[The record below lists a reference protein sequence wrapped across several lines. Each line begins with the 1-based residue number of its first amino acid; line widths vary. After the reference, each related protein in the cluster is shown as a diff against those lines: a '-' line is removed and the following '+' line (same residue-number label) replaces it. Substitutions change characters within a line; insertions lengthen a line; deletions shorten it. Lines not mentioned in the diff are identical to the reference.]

1 MPDQT
6 QRVQILLVED
16 NETDAEL
23 CIHALKKENLAND
36 LIWLKDGAEAL
47 DFIYCRGMYSER
59 NLGDNPNLILLDLRM
74 PKVDGIEV
82 LKELKGDERTKSIP
96 VIVLTSSTES
106 PDLKE
111 CYRLG
116 ANSLSVSRSSS
127 MHSQIL
133 RPRLACTGSLSIGH
147 YSDWNDHCCTGL
159 ARIPCNHGCWPK
171 PERLLTA

>member
-59 NLGDNPNLILLDLRM
+59 NLGDNPNSILLDLRM

-111 CYRLG
+111 CCRLG
-116 ANSLSVSRSSS
+116 ANSFVGKPVEFDAFADTTAKIGMYSLL
-127 MHSQIL
+127 IN
-133 RPRLACTGSLSIGH
+133 RPLQ
-147 YSDWNDHCCTGL
+147 
-159 ARIPCNHGCWPK
+159 
-171 PERLLTA
+171 

>member
-1 MPDQT
+1 MYT
-6 QRVQILLVED
+6 R
-16 NETDAEL
+16 A
-23 CIHALKKENLAND
+23 KKENLAND

-116 ANSLSVSRSSS
+116 ANSFVSKPVEFDAFADTTAKIG
-127 MHSQIL
+127 MYWLLIN
-133 RPRLACTGSLSIGH
+133 RPLQ
-147 YSDWNDHCCTGL
+147 
-159 ARIPCNHGCWPK
+159 
-171 PERLLTA
+171 

>member
-116 ANSLSVSRSSS
+116 ANSFVSKPVEFDAFADTTAKIG
-127 MHSQIL
+127 MYWLLIN
-133 RPRLACTGSLSIGH
+133 RPLQ
-147 YSDWNDHCCTGL
+147 
-159 ARIPCNHGCWPK
+159 
-171 PERLLTA
+171 

>member
-1 MPDQT
+1 
-6 QRVQILLVED
+6 
-16 NETDAEL
+16 
-23 CIHALKKENLAND
+23 
-36 LIWLKDGAEAL
+36 
-47 DFIYCRGMYSER
+47 MYSER

-116 ANSLSVSRSSS
+116 ANSFVSKPVEFDAFADTTAKIG
-127 MHSQIL
+127 MYWL
-133 RPRLACTGSLSIGH
+133 LMNRPLQ
-147 YSDWNDHCCTGL
+147 
-159 ARIPCNHGCWPK
+159 
-171 PERLLTA
+171 

>member
-1 MPDQT
+1 LHT
-6 QRVQILLVED
+6 R
-16 NETDAEL
+16 A
-23 CIHALKKENLAND
+23 KKGESSND

-47 DFIYCRGMYSER
+47 DFTYCRGMYSER

-116 ANSLSVSRSSS
+116 ANSFVSKPVEFDAFADTTAKIG
-127 MHSQIL
+127 MYWLLIN
-133 RPRLACTGSLSIGH
+133 RPLQ
-147 YSDWNDHCCTGL
+147 
-159 ARIPCNHGCWPK
+159 
-171 PERLLTA
+171 

>member
-47 DFIYCRGMYSER
+47 DVIYCRGMYSER

-116 ANSLSVSRSSS
+116 ANSFVSKPVEFDAFADTTAKIG
-127 MHSQIL
+127 MYWLLIN
-133 RPRLACTGSLSIGH
+133 RPLQ
-147 YSDWNDHCCTGL
+147 
-159 ARIPCNHGCWPK
+159 
-171 PERLLTA
+171 